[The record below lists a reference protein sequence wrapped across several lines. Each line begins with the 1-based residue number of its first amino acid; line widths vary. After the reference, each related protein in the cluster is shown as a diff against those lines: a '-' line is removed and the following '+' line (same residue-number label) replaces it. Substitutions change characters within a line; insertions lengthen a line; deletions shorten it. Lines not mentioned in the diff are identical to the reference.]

1 MKRPAAKRPG
11 AGVTVDRARLVR
23 LRQEAM
29 LSRADL
35 ARKMS
40 DGPDGEFTITPD
52 AIAKIEN
59 GFRRPKPA
67 TLARLCM
74 ALGVGSDQLLPSS
87 APDTE
92 PCDDCGTMT
101 GDHLPAC
108 REAT

>member
-1 MKRPAAKRPG
+1 M
-11 AGVTVDRARLVR
+11 R
-23 LRQEAM
+23 LRNEAL

-67 TLARLCM
+67 TLARLCS
-74 ALGVGSDQLLPSS
+74 ALGVGSEQLLPSP
-87 APDTE
+87 AYCEHCHGATGHE
-92 PCDDCGTMT
+92 PGC
-101 GDHLPAC
+101 P
-108 REAT
+108 EAA